1 MCAAYDASETIYAL
15 SSGSGKAG
23 VAVIRISGGKAPE
36 LLLTLTS
43 AKPIPRVAQLT
54 RIMHPQT
61 QDTVDRGIA
70 IWFPA
75 PRSFTGEDC
84 LELQVHGSI
93 AVVADI
99 CKMLSKIPGVRLA
112 DPGEFSRRAL
122 ENGKIDLI
130 DAEALADLIDAETS
144 AQRKLA
150 QCSLEGQLRTF
161 ADRSRAL
168 IIELLADIEVGLD
181 FSDEV
186 DPSFLGLERIEATL
200 REIENNLLEA
210 ESNYGIVE
218 RIRDGLTV
226 VIAGPP
232 NAGKSSLLNVL
243 ARRDAAIVS
252 EYAGTTRDLIEVRL
266 DLGGLPVNVIDTAG
280 VRFTCDPVESE
291 GVRRTLAKA
300 EAADLI
306 LWLSPLGETELG
318 CPGDLAGGNVW
329 QVRTKADLCRS
340 KAEPVNSDQPVLVIS
355 ARTGYQMDVLIEALK
370 NFAKLNMSLEGSVV
384 IANERQ
390 RQSIVAARVAI
401 SAARVPNL
409 PLEVVAEE
417 LRRAAFSLECLLGK
431 IGIEDVLDDLFAR
444 FCVGK

>member
-1 MCAAYDASETIYAL
+1 M
-15 SSGSGKAG
+15 
-23 VAVIRISGGKAPE
+23 
-36 LLLTLTS
+36 
-43 AKPIPRVAQLT
+43 
-54 RIMHPQT
+54 
-61 QDTVDRGIA
+61 
-70 IWFPA
+70 
-75 PRSFTGEDC
+75 
-84 LELQVHGSI
+84 
-93 AVVADI
+93 
-99 CKMLSKIPGVRLA
+99 
-112 DPGEFSRRAL
+112 
-122 ENGKIDLI
+122 
-130 DAEALADLIDAETS
+130 
-144 AQRKLA
+144 
-150 QCSLEGQLRTF
+150 
-161 ADRSRAL
+161 
-168 IIELLADIEVGLD
+168 
-181 FSDEV
+181 
-186 DPSFLGLERIEATL
+186 
-200 REIENNLLEA
+200 
-210 ESNYGIVE
+210 
-218 RIRDGLTV
+218 
-226 VIAGPP
+226 
-232 NAGKSSLLNVL
+232 
-243 ARRDAAIVS
+243 
-252 EYAGTTRDLIEVRL
+252 RL

-340 KAEPVNSDQPVLVIS
+340 KAGPVNSDQPVLVIS